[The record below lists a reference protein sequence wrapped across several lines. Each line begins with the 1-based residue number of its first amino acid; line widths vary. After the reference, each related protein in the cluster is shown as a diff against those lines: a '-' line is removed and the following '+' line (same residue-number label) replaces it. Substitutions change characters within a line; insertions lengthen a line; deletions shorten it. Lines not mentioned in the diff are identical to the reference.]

1 LGRRMR
7 PIDTAGM
14 YNVMGVTGGV
24 FGDTEVA
31 SCRRGSTRHAM
42 EFVDRPL

>member
-1 LGRRMR
+1 MGKE
-7 PIDTAGM
+7 

-31 SCRRGSTRHAM
+31 SHRRGGTGHTM
-42 EFVDRPL
+42 KEFIDRPLHL